1 MIVSGGQIRDNTIRS
16 TEIGVAVDIFCSG
29 TWSIIDKGT
38 EDAGYYDAATG
49 EKLSL
54 PIHEND
60 TLARLVY
67 LKDEDAKEYFS
78 FLFEP
83 DTGEGDENNIPELPQ
98 EPTQTPEDSERE
110 NGDGDS
116 SGKQPETPD
125 QPLQGEDGDSTDDNT
140 PQLPEQPQEPIDS
153 TPSYIPYWPS
163 MRPTRPVVTTTVP
176 TDEPKIE
183 SETPARKSLVCNGA
197 TIDTSKTIL
206 LLGYGDGQLHEADSL
221 TRAQLATIIFRLLDD
236 DSVVRY
242 GGAGAMFTDVAADAW
257 YAPYVNA
264 IGMAGIVNGVGNGMY
279 DPDGTVTWAQI
290 ITILTR
296 FVEPESCE
304 LRCVQYNGWALEA
317 IQTAVA
323 LEWIE
328 DSPIFNPNAIISR
341 GELVD
346 LINAVLER
354 Y

>member
-1 MIVSGGQIRDNTIRS
+1 MESSSKLTLNDCVIIGNSSYANAGVLCSGTLIVSGGQIRDNTIRS

-176 TDEPKIE
+176 TDEPK
-183 SETPARKSLVCNGA
+183 
-197 TIDTSKTIL
+197 
-206 LLGYGDGQLHEADSL
+206 
-221 TRAQLATIIFRLLDD
+221 
-236 DSVVRY
+236 
-242 GGAGAMFTDVAADAW
+242 
-257 YAPYVNA
+257 
-264 IGMAGIVNGVGNGMY
+264 
-279 DPDGTVTWAQI
+279 
-290 ITILTR
+290 
-296 FVEPESCE
+296 
-304 LRCVQYNGWALEA
+304 
-317 IQTAVA
+317 
-323 LEWIE
+323 
-328 DSPIFNPNAIISR
+328 
-341 GELVD
+341 
-346 LINAVLER
+346 
-354 Y
+354 